1 MCSSSTGDHPFNI
14 TWLKNHQIIYNSNL
28 NSPHGAGTRSQK
40 SLSSSSSSV
49 GDENN
54 AGGMHSRKH
63 ENSHFVDSTINISDY
78 PPYSSI
84 LTIENL
90 TSNDNGNY
98 TCQIS
103 NHGGLV
109 EHTAVLS
116 VAGLYIFDRVSNI
129 LFTAPLRTKCTPTH
143 QLHHLQPIIRWVRM
157 SYARATISYVV
168 HNFVHDENGE
178 KLCAKKNRRC
188 INNFMQLTLWQLRSK
203 YKELWFSFIHTSTH
217 SCSAECSPS
226 FECVK

>member
-28 NSPHGAGTRSQK
+28 NSPHGAGTRNQK
-40 SLSSSSSSV
+40 SSSSSSV

-116 VAGLYIFDRVSNI
+116 VAGLYIFRLCFRPFYSRHR
-129 LFTAPLRTKCTPTH
+129 LRTKCTRTRTNCTNCS
-143 QLHHLQPIIRWVRM
+143 QLFL
-157 SYARATISYVV
+157 
-168 HNFVHDENGE
+168 DE
-178 KLCAKKNRRC
+178 
-188 INNFMQLTLWQLRSK
+188 
-203 YKELWFSFIHTSTH
+203 
-217 SCSAECSPS
+217 
-226 FECVK
+226 FE

>member
-1 MCSSSTGDHPFNI
+1 MRTHIMCSSSTGDHPFNI

-28 NSPHGAGTRSQK
+28 NSQQHGAGTRTQK
-40 SLSSSSSSV
+40 LHTGTSSSSSSSSPMV
-49 GDENN
+49 DEDNT
-54 AGGMHSRKH
+54 GGMHSRKH

-116 VAGLYIFDRVSNI
+116 VAGL
-129 LFTAPLRTKCTPTH
+129 
-143 QLHHLQPIIRWVRM
+143 
-157 SYARATISYVV
+157 
-168 HNFVHDENGE
+168 
-178 KLCAKKNRRC
+178 
-188 INNFMQLTLWQLRSK
+188 
-203 YKELWFSFIHTSTH
+203 
-217 SCSAECSPS
+217 
-226 FECVK
+226 